1 MVVSILIIIAGCIPA
16 FHTAVTTDSY
26 LTFYDYMSAMAGM
39 ALGLA
44 YLESWEKKQRN
55 R

>member
-1 MVVSILIIIAGCIPA
+1 MFLSMLIVIAGCIPA
-16 FHTAVTTDSY
+16 FHTAITTDSY
-26 LTFYDYMSAMAGM
+26 LTFYDYMSGMAGM

-44 YLESWEKKQRN
+44 YLELWEKKQR